1 MKMSK
6 ARMITAP
13 IIAPIRTPLTDD
25 FVVVVEV
32 EGVTPVF
39 LVVVVAAEEVVVVVF
54 AKAAKTAKV
63 LKWSTEAVIV

>member
-1 MKMSK
+1 MSK

-25 FVVVVEV
+25 AVVVVEALV
-32 EGVTPVF
+32 VILVF
-39 LVVVVAAEEVVVVVF
+39 LVVVPAADEVVVVVF
-54 AKAAKTAKV
+54 DRLAKTAKV